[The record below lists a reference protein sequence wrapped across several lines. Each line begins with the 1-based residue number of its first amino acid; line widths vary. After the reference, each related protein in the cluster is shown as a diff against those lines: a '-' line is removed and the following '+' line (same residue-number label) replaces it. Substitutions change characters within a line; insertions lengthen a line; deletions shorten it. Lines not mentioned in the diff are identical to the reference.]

1 MKLIS
6 SLQRLK
12 DIGFR
17 HVGEWKLETDKLR
30 CVLTDCEAEVRI
42 LYAFECD
49 GEILY
54 IGKSVR
60 SLSKRMYGYQNPG
73 PSQRTNIKANEPNEL
88 IQRIL
93 GEEKIISIHAF
104 VDTGNLKHG
113 EFRVNLAA
121 GLEDDLIDKLKP
133 VWNKVGLSKSGN
145 KRVQRISTSLE
156 PDVIRP
162 IS

>member
-1 MKLIS
+1 MS
-6 SLQRLK
+6 TPLQRLK

-17 HVGEWKLETDKLR
+17 HVGEWKLETDELR
-30 CVLTDCEAEVRI
+30 CVLTDCETEVRI

-73 PSQRTNIKANEPNEL
+73 PSQQTNIKANEL
-88 IQRIL
+88 IRKIL
-93 GEEKIISIHAF
+93 GEKKIISIYAF
-104 VDTGNLKHG
+104 VDSEKLAHG

-121 GLEDDLIDKLKP
+121 GLEDDLIDKLSP
-133 VWNKVGLSKSGN
+133 VWNKLGISKDHT
-145 KRVQRISTSLE
+145 KQDQRTSTLLA
-156 PDVIRP
+156 PDLTIP